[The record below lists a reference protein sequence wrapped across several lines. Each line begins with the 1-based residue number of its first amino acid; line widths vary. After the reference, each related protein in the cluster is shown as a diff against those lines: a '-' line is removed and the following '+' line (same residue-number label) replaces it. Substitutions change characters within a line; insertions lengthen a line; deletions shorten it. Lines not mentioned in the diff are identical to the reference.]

1 MHESIMRFPSEWFY
15 HGELEAAPE
24 VRYRSILDFDTPMNW
39 IDTSEMD
46 FHEEFVGESF
56 GRINKQ
62 EANLLLQEL
71 EAYINRI
78 GKARILDEKIDFGL
92 ISPYKA
98 QVQYL
103 RSKIKVSSFLRP
115 FRSLITVSYTHL
127 DVYKR
132 QGRKS
137 CKRHDQYHKSIRSYY
152 KPLYSAYE

>member
-1 MHESIMRFPSEWFY
+1 MRFPSEWFY
-15 HGELEAAPE
+15 NGELEAAPE
-24 VRYRSILDFDTPMNW
+24 VRNRGILDFDTPMNW

-78 GKARILDEKIDFGL
+78 GKTRILDERIDFGL

-103 RSKIKVSSFLRP
+103 RSKSEKTAFYALFAASS
-115 FRSLITVSYTHL
+115 
-127 DVYKR
+127 
-132 QGRKS
+132 Q
-137 CKRHDQYHKSIRSYY
+137 SIRSMAF
-152 KPLYSAYE
+152 KGRNGMSSLSASYGQTKMDRSAFSMI